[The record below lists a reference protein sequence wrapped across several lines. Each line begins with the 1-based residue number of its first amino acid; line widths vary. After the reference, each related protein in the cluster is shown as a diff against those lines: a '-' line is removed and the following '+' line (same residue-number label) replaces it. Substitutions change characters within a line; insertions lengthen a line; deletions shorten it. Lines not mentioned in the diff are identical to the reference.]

1 VPLTTINGYGHFYE
15 DVGAG
20 EAVVLLHGI
29 LNSSRYFAKLIPDLA
44 TDFRVIAPHLRGMGF
59 SERVTELPPTAWAS
73 DVIALMDELGIDDAH
88 FYGVSLGAIIAMRL
102 AIELPERVRSLTVDS
117 PVITTRSIPST
128 GKTRAGRK
136 APKRVAQELWAM
148 HGEDWRVVQ
157 ENCDRYKQDPDLWAY
172 LNLGDAVTA
181 ITTPTLIIRGDI
193 EEPFHPLMHA
203 IELHEVLPNSWLWIA
218 PHTRSLLA
226 RRHPA
231 DSLRVFRDF
240 VAESV
245 TTPSRTDDAIHRRRM
260 DLLARVDLFAAL
272 GDGELARL
280 AALASNV
287 VLRTG
292 EIVFREGDPADGLY
306 VVAAGSFC
314 VSVSGRADQ
323 GEVPVR
329 CLGPGDFFGEMA
341 LLTNESRSATVRC
354 ESSGELVR
362 INPSQLRALVRRDAA
377 TANAVATALSQYVR
391 AHNQALVA
399 NSRNPG
405 SVLTL

>member
-1 VPLTTINGYGHFYE
+1 
-15 DVGAG
+15 
-20 EAVVLLHGI
+20 
-29 LNSSRYFAKLIPDLA
+29 
-44 TDFRVIAPHLRGMGF
+44 
-59 SERVTELPPTAWAS
+59 
-73 DVIALMDELGIDDAH
+73 
-88 FYGVSLGAIIAMRL
+88 
-102 AIELPERVRSLTVDS
+102 
-117 PVITTRSIPST
+117 
-128 GKTRAGRK
+128 
-136 APKRVAQELWAM
+136 
-148 HGEDWRVVQ
+148 
-157 ENCDRYKQDPDLWAY
+157 
-172 LNLGDAVTA
+172 
-181 ITTPTLIIRGDI
+181 
-193 EEPFHPLMHA
+193 
-203 IELHEVLPNSWLWIA
+203 
-218 PHTRSLLA
+218 
-226 RRHPA
+226 
-231 DSLRVFRDF
+231 
-240 VAESV
+240 
-245 TTPSRTDDAIHRRRM
+245 M